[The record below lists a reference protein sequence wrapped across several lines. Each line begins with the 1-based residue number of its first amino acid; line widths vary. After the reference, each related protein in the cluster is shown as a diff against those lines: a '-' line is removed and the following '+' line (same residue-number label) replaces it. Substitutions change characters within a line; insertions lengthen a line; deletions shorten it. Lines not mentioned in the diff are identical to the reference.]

1 MTISLQDAV
10 EIHARA
16 LLAGGGFGWA
26 TSRAMSE
33 ALRCKARGDDEGYG
47 VWLQVR
53 DALWREVKKD
63 DGRTVH

>member
-10 EIHARA
+10 GIHAKA

-26 TSRAMSE
+26 TSRATAE
-33 ALRCKARGDDEGYG
+33 ALRCKARGDEEGYA

-53 DALWREVKKD
+53 DILWRE
-63 DGRTVH
+63 GRKHPATTH